1 MDEDVNKQ
9 ENQLQS
15 MVADHDN
22 VISHDFVGKM
32 KTLLTQGIFLKVRL
46 GFQKEG
52 FLKIFYLL
60 SINSLGIL
68 ACYRTS
74 LTM

>member
-9 ENQLQS
+9 KNKLQT

-32 KTLLTQGIFLKVRL
+32 KNLLTKGIFLKVRL

-52 FLKIFYLL
+52 FFDDFLSLKYQFSWYSSLL
-60 SINSLGIL
+60 
-68 ACYRTS
+68 
-74 LTM
+74 